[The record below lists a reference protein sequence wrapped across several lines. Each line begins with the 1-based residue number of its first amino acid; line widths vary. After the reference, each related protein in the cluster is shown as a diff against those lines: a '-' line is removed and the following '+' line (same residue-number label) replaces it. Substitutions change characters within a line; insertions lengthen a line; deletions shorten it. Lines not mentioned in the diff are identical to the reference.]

1 MLDPLSS
8 VLLPSCR
15 EVNECRF
22 IVVRSQP
29 GPRDRVCAGAI
40 SALRPCHSVR
50 GIVVSLRGGNRT
62 PAPRPGHR
70 TPHTRMPHARDT
82 ASAIRTSVAQRDRDR
97 ADLCHRRDASIDPV
111 RLTAPGGSP
120 PPGLILCPANVR
132 QGHRSGVGTRID
144 IESQSSAYYSDTA
157 GEQVPTRPQ
166 GGIGRQGRHEAQG
179 S

>member
-120 PPGLILCPANVR
+120 PPPGLFFVR
-132 QGHRSGVGTRID
+132 QHAPQRRDADRELESAIERHRG
-144 IESQSSAYYSDTA
+144 
-157 GEQVPTRPQ
+157 
-166 GGIGRQGRHEAQG
+166 
-179 S
+179 